1 MLVVT
6 FVQTLK
12 WFFVHKQG
20 KELMTSLFYM
30 WAIAV
35 LVTHIVWTSDH
46 IHKDFAQNSDKKVAI
61 FALIINR
68 FSFLNIGYLQGAS
81 M

>member
-1 MLVVT
+1 
-6 FVQTLK
+6 
-12 WFFVHKQG
+12 
-20 KELMTSLFYM
+20 MTSLFYM

-35 LVTHIVWTSDH
+35 LVTHVVWTSDH
-46 IHKDFAQNSDKKVAI
+46 IETDFTENSNKKVAI

-81 M
+81 MQVLWIKLSAKHDEILGETTV